1 MLKRLNHFHAYDWL
15 GHFYYASGGSSD
27 SFPGKL
33 TYKAETGL
41 ILEFFHQTSIHA
53 KKNDLVYGVL
63 QNGELCTLFYARP
76 SDSLGYHYGK
86 VSISQ
91 GKYRFDFGVFGRH
104 ILESDTFEGIWADFT
119 NFQEFCHPQGF
130 KHLAKLSTQ
139 PIQSDK
145 KGRIEVSVN
154 NNASLQFVGRDL
166 ANNFYSANPAAMA
179 ALEEAFQAVEKKY
192 PNEIDLRTDIGW
204 VLEVRDKTGLNVKE
218 AIAHAS
224 AIEGLL
230 SLLLFKAVRRTEVTL
245 MSRAQEPGFE
255 GKHHALPL
263 LISMFN
269 MDAHKASV
277 VTEEIVHFHSPI
289 TLANFNLAKAILTW
303 LENKESFEL
312 FVGIINSSFGR
323 FSQHEIYAEI
333 ILLLVQIEAI
343 SIGRGYTKA
352 GEKYSSTLGHYGNAA
367 LLERLCSILL
377 AKDIK
382 DLGVKLSDLRAEIA
396 HVGRTQVLLKR
407 LGLGQILTIMLALR
421 TVIASH
427 IYALIGV
434 EPGKIDDFQKKF
446 LF

>member
-1 MLKRLNHFHAYDWL
+1 MLKRLNHFHSYDWL
-15 GHFYYASGGSSD
+15 GHFYYASADPSD

-41 ILEFFHQTSIHA
+41 ALEFFHPTSVHA
-53 KKNDLVYGVL
+53 KKDDLVYGVL
-63 QNGELCTLFYARP
+63 ENGELCTLFYARS

-91 GKYRFDFGVFGRH
+91 GKYRFDLGVFGKH
-104 ILESDTFEGIWADFT
+104 ILESDTFGGIWTDFT

-130 KHLAKLSTQ
+130 KHLAKLSTD
-139 PIQSDK
+139 PIQKEK
-145 KGRIEVSVN
+145 KGGVEISVN
-154 NNASLQFVGRDL
+154 NNASLRLVGRSL
-166 ANNFYSANPAAMA
+166 VNHFHSANPAAIT
-179 ALEEAFQAVEKKY
+179 ALEDAFKSVEQKY

-204 VLEVRDKTGLNVKE
+204 VLELRDKAGLNVKE
-218 AIAHAS
+218 AVAYAS

-230 SLLLFKAVRRTEVTL
+230 SLLLFRAVRRTEITL
-245 MSRAQEPGFE
+245 MLPAGEPELE

-277 VTEEIVHFHSPI
+277 ATSEIVHFHSHI
-289 TLANFNLAKAILTW
+289 TLANFNLASAIFIW

-312 FVGIINSSFGR
+312 FSGIVNNSFGR
-323 FSQHEIYAEI
+323 FTQHEVYAEI

-343 SIGRGYTKA
+343 SISRGHTKA
-352 GEKYSSTLGHYGNAA
+352 MDKYSSTLSHYGNAE
-367 LLERLCSILL
+367 LLEILRNIL
-377 AKDIK
+377 SAKDIN

-396 HVGRTQVLLKR
+396 HVGKTPVLLKR
-407 LGLGQILTIMLALR
+407 LEIGAILTIMFALR
-421 TVIASH
+421 TIIASH
-427 IYALIGV
+427 IYTLIGV
-434 EPGKIDDFQKKF
+434 EPEKIDDFQKKS